1 MCVGANSVLHAVAV
15 VNRPEACNGLLRV
28 RQCHVPLR
36 VAARRALGGFDVLDG
51 RPVPEQ
57 IQLILNLG
65 ESGT

>member
-1 MCVGANSVLHAVAV
+1 MCVGANAVLHAVAV
-15 VNRPEACNGLLRV
+15 VNRPEACNGLVRV
-28 RQCHVPLR
+28 RQCHVALR
-36 VAARRALGGFDVLDG
+36 VATRRALGGFDVLDG